1 MTATLA
7 RGEYW
12 PAMVEPV
19 AMVAEVAMAEEVT
32 IAEEVA
38 MAVGL
43 HKGTPIP
50 PKEVFSLEIGR
61 LGYPSRAGSF

>member
-1 MTATLA
+1 
-7 RGEYW
+7 
-12 PAMVEPV
+12 MVEPV